1 MTRGHYEDLTC
12 DLKANRVAS
21 AGETLGETL
30 DLVAET

>member
-21 AGETLGETL
+21 AGETL